1 MCCRSR
7 DGCFARAAG
16 CRATAA
22 SAVAQGEYQVPAL
35 AVTHDFERRD
45 LRAMSHASA
54 PTMNVAEMM
63 QIQVL
68 FERPRYST
76 AGVSAASVRQ

>member
-1 MCCRSR
+1 
-7 DGCFARAAG
+7 
-16 CRATAA
+16 
-22 SAVAQGEYQVPAL
+22 VPAL

-54 PTMNVAEMM
+54 PAMNVAEMM

-76 AGVSAASVRQ
+76 ADVSAASVRQ

>member
-1 MCCRSR
+1 
-7 DGCFARAAG
+7 
-16 CRATAA
+16 
-22 SAVAQGEYQVPAL
+22 
-35 AVTHDFERRD
+35 
-45 LRAMSHASA
+45 MSHASA

-68 FERPRYST
+68 FERPRYSP

>member
-1 MCCRSR
+1 
-7 DGCFARAAG
+7 
-16 CRATAA
+16 
-22 SAVAQGEYQVPAL
+22 VVHGECQVYPGL
-35 AVTHDFERRD
+35 QVTHDFERRD

-63 QIQVL
+63 QIQML

-76 AGVSAASVRQ
+76 AGVSAASVRL